1 MTMMQDH
8 PIDLIHQALDAA
20 GPGPLSRRLGLFTA
34 LALILAFG
42 LSALKP
48 DAAAGAGVPVK
59 SPLVSA
65 TASAHAGVTPLRLDG
80 SVLAQTVA
88 LATSLSVCR
97 LSIDPAAEAPLAA
110 TCAPPVENPRVENPP
125 TENLPLVN

>member
-20 GPGPLSRRLGLFTA
+20 RPGPLPRRLGLVTA
-34 LALILAFG
+34 LVLILAFG

-48 DAAAGAGVPVK
+48 AAAAGASVLVDAPH
-59 SPLVSA
+59 VSA
-65 TASAHAGVTPLRLDG
+65 TASGHAGVTPLRLDG
-80 SVLAQTVA
+80 SVLAQTGV

-97 LSIDPAAEAPLAA
+97 LSIDPEAEAPLAA
-110 TCAPPVENPRVENPP
+110 TCAPPAES
-125 TENLPLVN
+125 LALVN